1 MIWVSPK
8 IFKPLGIE
16 TDGCLRTLESAGS
29 PHVELG
35 SGPAPGFGSMPGQV
49 GSRKC
54 AMAELIL
61 ELISGL
67 NQKPSPQNNQTL
79 LPEHRR
85 GA

>member
-1 MIWVSPK
+1 M
-8 IFKPLGIE
+8 
-16 TDGCLRTLESAGS
+16 
-29 PHVELG
+29 ELG